1 MGLRERQRGI
11 VFLKQKVTKHAD
23 HSGALKVELQA
34 EREDKRRLLLM
45 SLQEGGEEVGLAW
58 QGIRLC

>member
-1 MGLRERQRGI
+1 MGLRERQRSI
-11 VFLKQKVTKHAD
+11 IFLKQKVTKHAG

-34 EREDKRRLLLM
+34 AKEDKRRLLLM